1 MPVREKKSDVFRDQ
15 RVGGAV
21 PDASRTIGR
30 LRHIYGTVTNAA
42 DDDSGS
48 IFHLCDLPAAAILHE
63 ETFFEVNNDG
73 YATIR
78 IGTRTDTQALVNVLR
93 SAGAEVLPVV
103 RGGANHGLPLWQRLG
118 LPRNPGG
125 FIGIYKHAIAN
136 ATGAGSTRFRISFVE

>member
-1 MPVREKKSDVFRDQ
+1 MPIRDKKSDVFRDQ

-21 PDASRTIGR
+21 LDASRTNGR
-30 LRHIYGTVTNAA
+30 PRHVYGTVANLA

-48 IFHLCDLPAAAILHE
+48 LFHLCDLPSACILHE
-63 ETFFEVNNDG
+63 ETFFDVTNDG

-78 IGTRTDTQALVNVLR
+78 IGTRTDSQALVNVLK
-93 SAGAEVLPVV
+93 SAGNEVLPVV

-125 FIGIYKHAIAN
+125 VIGIYKHAIAN
-136 ATGAGSTRFRISFVE
+136 AVAAGSTRFRISYVE